1 MHELKKAQEIAEKAI
16 EAAKQR
22 NHTKVEAIHLTIGT
36 ASTYSE
42 DSLRIYFDQEA
53 KGTAAEGAKFIV
65 KEIKAKLRCP
75 RCGKEFLRV
84 PLKYECP
91 ACGTEGEP
99 CEIGTEMELG
109 EIETK

>member
-1 MHELKKAQEIAEKAI
+1 MHEVKKAQEIAQKAI
-16 EAAKQR
+16 ETAKKR
-22 NHTKVEAIHLTIGT
+22 KHSKVEAIHLTIGT

-42 DSLRIYFDQEA
+42 DSLRIYFDEAA
-53 KGTAAEGAKFIV
+53 KGTPAEGAKFVV

-91 ACGTEGEP
+91 VCGTEGEP
-99 CEIGTEMELG
+99 CEIGTEMEIG